1 MRFLLLLFIVM
12 PIVEM
17 WVLITVGSTIGAINT
32 ISLVLLTALI
42 GIFLLREQG
51 LETLW
56 RGREKLQQGRVPAQE
71 MAEAIVLAVSGA
83 LLITPGFVTD
93 SIGFAGLIPICR
105 QTFVNALLSRIKIT
119 NLRKNG
125 SNFTHADP
133 SMEGDTIDGESWDV
147 NDGSK
152 NLRDR

>member
-1 MRFLLLLFIVM
+1 MRFLFLPFIVM

-17 WVLITVGSTIGAINT
+17 WVLITVGSAIGAINT
-32 ISLVLLTALI
+32 ILLVLLTALI

-105 QTFVNALLSRIKIT
+105 QTFVNALLRRVKIT
-119 NLRKNG
+119 NLKKNG
-125 SNFTHADP
+125 SNFTQADP
-133 SMEGDTIDGESWDV
+133 LMEGDTIDGESWDV